1 MKVRSTMS
9 NWFLSVKWIATGG
22 LITEGETEA
31 HRGNVA
37 FSGSRVTAA
46 ARFPSRLRR
55 LFRRLSL
62 RAAFTIFPGH
72 PPRPAQCLAQTGP
85 DECAWVEGMTG
96 CLCGGVGVGVCV
108 CCERWGLTS
117 WRQRTGPQPPP
128 LRGPRR
134 PSRPASPPPG
144 SPRPPASGLPA
155 SLFPF
160 QARTMSRVSGGK
172 A

>member
-1 MKVRSTMS
+1 MASDGVKVRSTMR

-62 RAAFTIFPGH
+62 RAAFTIFPAT
-72 PPRPAQCLAQTGP
+72 RLAP
-85 DECAWVEGMTG
+85 HSAW
-96 CLCGGVGVGVCV
+96 
-108 CCERWGLTS
+108 R
-117 WRQRTGPQPPP
+117 RQD
-128 LRGPRR
+128 LMNVHV
-134 PSRPASPPPG
+134 
-144 SPRPPASGLPA
+144 L
-155 SLFPF
+155 
-160 QARTMSRVSGGK
+160 K
-172 A
+172 E